1 MPSVRYIYIRKEDK
15 IMIPDV
21 MNVEQLAKY
30 LQLDEQTVY
39 RKARVGQI
47 PAVHIG
53 KTLRFKKDV
62 IDGWLTLS
70 SLRWTSMKREALRG
84 WAEDFAK
91 AKDLKEEDIQMVISR
106 KRRDK

>member
-1 MPSVRYIYIRKEDK
+1 
-15 IMIPDV
+15 MIPEV

-39 RKARVGQI
+39 RKAKIGQI

-62 IDGWLTLS
+62 VDGWLTMLS
-70 SLRWTSMKREALRG
+70 LKWSSGKRKELRQWEEAFAREKG
-84 WAEDFAK
+84 
-91 AKDLKEEDIQMVISR
+91 LKEEDAERFIY
-106 KRRDK
+106 KRRHAG